1 MSAGLRVEDLE
12 GGVRLLTLDRPSKRN
27 AIDQALFDALLA
39 AFAAL
44 DAEPDVRV
52 AVLTG
57 TDPAFSGGVDLA
69 DAGDPEVV
77 AARRAGGVSPPTAL
91 LDVATPVLGA
101 INGACVT
108 GGLELALACDFLIA
122 SDRARFADT
131 HVQLGVLPLWGAS
144 ALLPEAVGVRRAK
157 ELALTGRFIDAEEAL
172 ALGLV
177 TRVVHHADLLPVTL
191 DVARRIAAAE
201 PQRVHHLL
209 ALHDGGS
216 GRPRE
221 DRLRAERER
230 VLASPVATDGMRRR
244 HGELSGPS
252 AANA

>member
-1 MSAGLRVEDLE
+1 MSTGLRVEDLD
-12 GGVRLLTLDRPSKRN
+12 GGVRLLTLDRPDKRN

-44 DAEPDVRV
+44 DTDPAVRV

-57 TDPAFSGGVDLA
+57 ADPAFSGGVDLA
-69 DAGDPEVV
+69 DAGDPDVV
-77 AARRAGGVSPPTAL
+77 AARRAGGISPPTAL

-201 PQRVHHLL
+201 PQRVQDLL
-209 ALHDGGS
+209 ALHDTGS

-221 DRLRAERER
+221 DRLRAERDR

-244 HGELSGPS
+244 RDELSS
-252 AANA
+252 A